1 MSHGTI
7 REQQIRRIKARK
19 SLGIDRRGV
28 RHPPPPPKTFG
39 NRFTISYRTQ
49 TPEEE
54 LQRVNRRANK
64 MQQEALER
72 GMNRRGIDEVSDCH
86 QLEDALREVWE

>member
-1 MSHGTI
+1 MPHSTI
-7 REQQIRRIKARK
+7 REQQIRRVKTRE
-19 SLGIDRRGV
+19 SLGIDRRGI
-28 RHPPPPPKTFG
+28 RRPPPSSETFG
-39 NRFTISYRTQ
+39 NGFIISYRTQ
-49 TPEEE
+49 TPEEQ

-86 QLEDALREVWE
+86 QLEDDLREVWE